1 MSSKPAELDTASP
14 TEPALPDS
22 EPLASPPSASEAEIV
37 QVVDMIGAVSEQ
49 IAAQNHRNLERVDS
63 VEREVVAVK
72 AIVTLL
78 REGEA
83 STAPT

>member
-1 MSSKPAELDTASP
+1 
-14 TEPALPDS
+14 
-22 EPLASPPSASEAEIV
+22 
-37 QVVDMIGAVSEQ
+37 MIGAVSEQ
-49 IAAQNHRNLERVDS
+49 IAAQNHRNFERVDS